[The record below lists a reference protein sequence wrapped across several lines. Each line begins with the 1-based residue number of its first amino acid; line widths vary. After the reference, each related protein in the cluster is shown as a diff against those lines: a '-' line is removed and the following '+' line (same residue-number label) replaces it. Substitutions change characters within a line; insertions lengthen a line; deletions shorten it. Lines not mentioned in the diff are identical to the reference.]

1 MKMVCK
7 RVGGALVPDGD
18 ESWDVLNKIVQHHR
32 VVVSIHKSRNP
43 DGLRRYWALCSA
55 VADADPGFDDREDAD
70 HYARCSIP
78 WMRKE
83 YVAENGRVT
92 VRPRS
97 IAMDEM
103 GEGDFDKFYARAVE
117 VFSQRIGMDAAQLMK
132 EAAQRADKRRAPG
145 GNAC

>member
-7 RVGGALVPDGD
+7 RVGGALIPDGN
-18 ESWDVLNKIVQHHR
+18 ESYEVLDKIVQHHR

-55 VADADPGFDDREDAD
+55 VADADPGFDDRDDAD
-70 HYARCSIP
+70 HYARTMIP

-83 YVAENGRVT
+83 YVAESGRVT

-103 GEGDFDKFYARAVE
+103 NDEDFDKFYKRACE
-117 VFSQRIGMDAAQLMK
+117 VFSKRIGMDAVQLMK
-132 EAAQRADKRRAPG
+132 EAADRAKQRRAPG
-145 GNAC
+145 ETR

>member
-1 MKMVCK
+1 MKVVMK

-18 ESWDVLNKIVQHHR
+18 EAWEALNKIVQHHR

-43 DGLRRYWALCSA
+43 DGLKKYWALCSR

-70 HYARCSIP
+70 HYARTMIP

-103 GEGDFDKFYARAVE
+103 GDDEFDKFYKRAVE
-117 VFSQRIGMDAAQLMK
+117 VFAKRIGMDPTQLRKAA
-132 EAAQRADKRRAPG
+132 E
-145 GNAC
+145 